1 MGLIGILYPYTATDG
16 MITGGL
22 LSGGYGWLE
31 LAILGQIPA
40 LGMCY
45 IIVGKTLA
53 TSVTIGSGMS
63 GGMFAPALFV
73 GGMSGGL
80 VGKFGHA
87 YFPDIVT
94 QPGAYILVGMAAFF
108 AGVANA
114 PIGPLIMV
122 TELTQGY
129 GLLAPLMLAS
139 ALCLVLSRNCSL
151 YEHQVENKF
160 DSPAH
165 AEDATIN
172 VLEQMH
178 VTDFYNPGDVIV
190 LQESTTL
197 KELTDVIAN
206 SSQLYFPVKRADG
219 WYSGM
224 VSIHNVRSWM
234 FDEGLHDLVVVRD
247 LMSRPVYVRPDYDLY
262 QALLRFVNTDYGQ
275 IPVVSQTDTS
285 DIIGLINRDD
295 VFQAYAE
302 AIAEVKGAAE
312 VSDDEPVDPRKI
324 TLP

>member
-1 MGLIGILYPYTATDG
+1 
-16 MITGGL
+16 
-22 LSGGYGWLE
+22 
-31 LAILGQIPA
+31 
-40 LGMCY
+40 
-45 IIVGKTLA
+45 
-53 TSVTIGSGMS
+53 
-63 GGMFAPALFV
+63 
-73 GGMSGGL
+73 
-80 VGKFGHA
+80 
-87 YFPDIVT
+87 
-94 QPGAYILVGMAAFF
+94 
-108 AGVANA
+108 
-114 PIGPLIMV
+114 
-122 TELTQGY
+122 
-129 GLLAPLMLAS
+129 
-139 ALCLVLSRNCSL
+139 
-151 YEHQVENKF
+151 
-160 DSPAH
+160 
-165 AEDATIN
+165 
-172 VLEQMH
+172 MH